1 MNSKALWVALAL
13 LPLGALATPGAH
25 AADTM
30 KCKMTFDLSGWSV
43 IYSTA
48 SGHGTVTCSNGQ
60 SMNVDISAKGGGL
73 TVGKYKLTDGHG
85 KFSHISNINDVLGT
99 YATAH
104 AHAGVVGS
112 SRAAAMTKGD
122 VSLALSGTGQG
133 WNVGAGFSGFTIKK
147 AQ

>member
-13 LPLGALATPGAH
+13 LPLGALATPGAR
-25 AADTM
+25 AADMM
-30 KCKMTFDLSGWSV
+30 KCRMTFNLSGWSV

-60 SMNVDISAKGGGL
+60 SMDVDISAKGGGL

-122 VSLALSGTGQG
+122 VSLALTGTGQG

-147 AQ
+147 SQ